1 MATPHTTRP
10 RVPGHSSSA
19 GPRSGMQAPAPR
31 PPRVRWGRRHKV
43 AALLAVG
50 PLVALFAVLV
60 GMYLTTGKPLT
71 ALPGINQGKMPHY
84 AFSIYGVAHPIGVAV
99 TASGERI
106 YVTESDGARVV
117 RVFNRSGKQIG
128 TLQPPKSAGG
138 AHVPVYVAI
147 DPLTQD
153 VYVSDRPSR
162 AIYVYDSQGAY
173 RSSFT
178 PRGNLGGGWAP
189 LGLAFGS
196 DGTLYV
202 TDVSGPTHR
211 ILAFRRDGTLLRAVG
226 APGQFLFPN
235 GVAVGPQGALLATD
249 SNHGRLV
256 AVNDAG
262 DIVWSIGRGG
272 SAGDLGLPRGI
283 AIDDGPRLYVV
294 EATAHEVKVYSL
306 DGSGARPPR
315 YAGSFGVEGIANGAF
330 EFPNGVAADTR
341 SRIYVT
347 DRENNRVQVWSY

>member
-1 MATPHTTRP
+1 MATQPTTRP
-10 RVPGHSSSA
+10 RAPGHPPSA
-19 GPRSGMQAPAPR
+19 AGLRVPVPR
-31 PPRVRWGRRHKV
+31 PPRVRLGRRQKV
-43 AALLAVG
+43 AALLVVG
-50 PLVALFAVLV
+50 LLVTLFSTLVA
-60 GMYLTTGKPLT
+60 MYLSTGKPLT
-71 ALPGINQGKMPHY
+71 ALPGLNQGRMPHY
-84 AFSIYGVAHPIGVAV
+84 AFSIYGVAHPMGVAV
-99 TASGERI
+99 TRSGERI
-106 YVTESDGARVV
+106 YVTESDGAHAV
-117 RVFNRSGKQIG
+117 RVFNRSGKQTG

-162 AIYVYDSQGAY
+162 TIYVYDSQGAY
-173 RSSFT
+173 RRSFT
-178 PRGNLGGGWAP
+178 PRGDLGGGWEP

-202 TDVSGPTHR
+202 TDVSAPTHR

-226 APGQFLFPN
+226 GPRQFSFPN
-235 GVAVGPQGALLATD
+235 GVAAGPRGSLLAAD

-256 AVNDAG
+256 ALNDAG

-315 YAGSFGVEGIANGAF
+315 YVGAFGVEGIADGAF

-341 SRIYVT
+341 ARIYVT